1 MTSLRKRMIEELQL
15 RNYSEAT
22 LDSYVRAVFRFAK
35 YYGKSPDLLGPE
47 DVRQYLLHLHG
58 KKRAP
63 NTLQVVRAALRFLY
77 VRVLKRG
84 WFDEEIPASK
94 HRPLPITVLTVEQIT
109 RILDQTHNLKHWT
122 ILATFYATGLRCNEL
137 RKLKAADIDGS
148 RMVLHIRSGKGG
160 IPRDI
165 PLSPALRERLRVYY
179 RWRRPTD
186 WLFSSKQR
194 PHQPMQNK
202 TFRAVCAAAGR
213 RAGIPFRV
221 HPHLFRHACATHML
235 DAGADLRTIQVWLG
249 HADIRTTAR
258 YLHVSTVRLRA
269 APSPFDFLKLMP
281 IDYSADPVRQR

>member
-1 MTSLRKRMIEELQL
+1 
-15 RNYSEAT
+15 
-22 LDSYVRAVFRFAK
+22 VRAVFRFTK
-35 YYGKSPDLLGPE
+35 YYSKSLDLLGPK

-84 WFDEEIPASK
+84 WFDEEIPACK
-94 HRPLPITVLTVEQIT
+94 RHPLPITVLTAEQIT

-122 ILATFYATGLRCNEL
+122 ILATFYATGLRSDEL
-137 RKLKAADIDGS
+137 RKLKVADIDGP
-148 RMVLHIRSGKGG
+148 RKLLHIRCGKGG
-160 IPRDI
+160 ILRDI
-165 PLSPALRERLRVYY
+165 PLSPALRQRLRVYY

-186 WLFSSKQR
+186 WLFSSQQR
-194 PHQPMQNK
+194 PHQPMENK
-202 TFRAVCAAAGR
+202 TLRALCAAAGR

-235 DAGADLRTIQVWLG
+235 DADADLRTIQVLLG

-258 YLHVSTVRLRA
+258 YLHVSTVRLQA
-269 APSPFDFLKLMP
+269 APSPFDSLKLTP
-281 IDYSADPVRQR
+281 IDYSADPVRQP